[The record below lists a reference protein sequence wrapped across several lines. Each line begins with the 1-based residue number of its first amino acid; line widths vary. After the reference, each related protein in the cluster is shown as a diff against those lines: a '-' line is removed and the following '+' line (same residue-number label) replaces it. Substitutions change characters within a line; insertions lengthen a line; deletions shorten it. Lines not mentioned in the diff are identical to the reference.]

1 VEIVPLPVE
10 GAEPED
16 ESDLPPW
23 PDEAPAGQTAEPSA
37 PVDAQPVPPDAAPP
51 AGPTPTA
58 VPAAPEPPPDPVTL
72 LVNKGAYYSSL
83 GLYLPLTESAT
94 PSLGEKSEAQVYA
107 ALLRRALVPRFLV
120 LEASAYPMPALGLL
134 LRQWDWLYERSS
146 FRLVRALTAGFEEP
160 VAISMFLGNVVRFD
174 VPGRVDVRG
183 RGYVG
188 LVAST
193 GLWHIQDNVTVRD
206 PWAEFEVKLK
216 GDRVTEASKLSW
228 SFRLG
233 TKLHSSSEVTDVLF
247 VGLRRSRLDADDGN
261 FLLANSGIEYRFD
274 LSMQGKPLRHY
285 LVVDKKLPLGRRR
298 LALVLGVGVLWE
310 SAAAYSGGLE
320 RSGPRTS
327 FLLRPNVQF

>member
-1 VEIVPLPVE
+1 
-10 GAEPED
+10 
-16 ESDLPPW
+16 
-23 PDEAPAGQTAEPSA
+23 
-37 PVDAQPVPPDAAPP
+37 
-51 AGPTPTA
+51 
-58 VPAAPEPPPDPVTL
+58 
-72 LVNKGAYYSSL
+72 
-83 GLYLPLTESAT
+83 
-94 PSLGEKSEAQVYA
+94 
-107 ALLRRALVPRFLV
+107 
-120 LEASAYPMPALGLL
+120 
-134 LRQWDWLYERSS
+134 
-146 FRLVRALTAGFEEP
+146 

-174 VPGRVDVRG
+174 VPGREDVRG

-193 GLWHIQDNVTVRD
+193 GLWHIQDNVAVQE
-206 PWAEFEVKLK
+206 PWAEFELKLK

-247 VGLRRSRLDADDGN
+247 VGLRRSRLDADDDD

-298 LALVLGVGVLWE
+298 VALVLGVGVLWE
-310 SAAAYSGGLE
+310 AAEAYSGGLE